1 MSHSLALAKA
11 AETLLLNDPDFDL
24 MEDNS
29 MNGLAH
35 YQYYA
40 TALMLVGYSLEVTL
54 KNMIII
60 NNGIDDYISNE
71 SKYMT
76 HDLEKLAYFVP
87 DLEIK
92 DKSILNIL
100 TKFTI
105 LAGKYRDPGF
115 NKGAV
120 YDDISN
126 AVERYKICA
135 KDIFQLATKIT
146 KFALTISNNHLKL
159 TDKNL

>member
-1 MSHSLALAKA
+1 M
-11 AETLLLNDPDFDL
+11 
-24 MEDNS
+24 
-29 MNGLAH
+29 
-35 YQYYA
+35 
-40 TALMLVGYSLEVTL
+40 
-54 KNMIII
+54 
-60 NNGIDDYISNE
+60 
-71 SKYMT
+71 
-76 HDLEKLAYFVP
+76 AYFVP

-105 LAGKYRDPGF
+105 LAGKYPDPGF

-120 YDDISN
+120 YYDISN

-135 KDIFQLATKIT
+135 KDIFQLATNIT

-159 TDKNL
+159 TYKNL

>member
-1 MSHSLALAKA
+1 
-11 AETLLLNDPDFDL
+11 
-24 MEDNS
+24 
-29 MNGLAH
+29 
-35 YQYYA
+35 
-40 TALMLVGYSLEVTL
+40 
-54 KNMIII
+54 MIII

-71 SKYMT
+71 SKYMAY
-76 HDLEKLAYFVP
+76 DLEKLAYFVP

-126 AVERYKICA
+126 AAERYKICV
-135 KDIFQLATKIT
+135 KDIFQLAVKIT
-146 KFALTISNNHLKL
+146 KYALTISNNHLKL

>member
-1 MSHSLALAKA
+1 MAFKKWKAIQILNGDKSIAYENPHQEEELKSPVLWMSHSLALAKA

-40 TALMLVGYSLEVTL
+40 TALMLVGYNLEVTL

-76 HDLEKLAYFVP
+76 HDIENWL
-87 DLEIK
+87 
-92 DKSILNIL
+92 ILSLI
-100 TKFTI
+100 
-105 LAGKYRDPGF
+105 
-115 NKGAV
+115 
-120 YDDISN
+120 
-126 AVERYKICA
+126 
-135 KDIFQLATKIT
+135 
-146 KFALTISNNHLKL
+146 
-159 TDKNL
+159 